1 MMGKVDPDYAL
12 RGAVS
17 GLIWERNNLETLNDM
32 LAQALDTAIQ
42 ERDEARMWARR
53 FYKALDDIS
62 LIALDYDGYR
72 SVEGLMGLV
81 DELRDIAG
89 KAITG
94 K

>member
-1 MMGKVDPDYAL
+1 MTNNPDHIL

-17 GLIWERNNLETLNDM
+17 GLIEERNNLETLNDM
-32 LAQALDTAIQ
+32 LAQALDEAIQ
-42 ERDEARMWARR
+42 QRDDARTWARR

-62 LIALDYDGYR
+62 MIALDYDGYR
-72 SVEGLMGLV
+72 SAPGLMELI
-81 DELRDIAG
+81 DELRHIAG